1 MKIYKFEEIDSTNKF
16 LKEKKD
22 ISERD
27 VVIAKVQTAGRGRRG
42 NKWSS
47 TEGAALFSFVLKHDF
62 EIKDDE
68 YMKLPL
74 LVGYSLLYSLKKI
87 ENLDY
92 KFKWTNDLFLDEKK
106 ISGILVE
113 KIDDNYIIGIGLNL
127 NNLDLEE
134 SKNIGVSLKQKTG
147 KTYDID
153 SVVQLILD
161 EFFQNF
167 KKFKNNEWNE
177 ILEKINKVN
186 YLYGKRIIVKSFDK
200 EENGIAG
207 DILKDGTLEVFIG
220 DKVKQFNIG
229 SIHIAKK

>member
-74 LVGYSLLYSLKKI
+74 
-87 ENLDY
+87 
-92 KFKWTNDLFLDEKK
+92 
-106 ISGILVE
+106 
-113 KIDDNYIIGIGLNL
+113 
-127 NNLDLEE
+127 
-134 SKNIGVSLKQKTG
+134 
-147 KTYDID
+147 
-153 SVVQLILD
+153 
-161 EFFQNF
+161 
-167 KKFKNNEWNE
+167 
-177 ILEKINKVN
+177 
-186 YLYGKRIIVKSFDK
+186 
-200 EENGIAG
+200 
-207 DILKDGTLEVFIG
+207 
-220 DKVKQFNIG
+220 
-229 SIHIAKK
+229 